1 MADDDTE
8 FAEVTIGGQI
18 YRDWVSVTVR
28 ISMEDVVPRF
38 RLQTIEPS
46 DKELNERFLQ
56 IKLRDK
62 VNMKVGGKSLIEGG
76 IVKARQVSFDDTRH
90 AVQVDGMS
98 KSAPIMEASIDRKD
112 VQFQGYKLEAL
123 ANKILQPLGIK
134 FKVEGNPE
142 HINIPF
148 PNVILYRG
156 ERYFEA
162 IDRLARARGVWVWSD
177 GEGNLIAGKSEGGGG
192 ADLVEGKNITKA
204 SLLEEDP
211 GVSESMVQGQNQ
223 ARPTYTSSSSGGSGG
238 SSGGTSGG
246 SSAGGPGGSGTGY
259 AREVA
264 EISAKAPIPNGPE
277 GLKRIELADGRM
289 GKDEAQPAANFS
301 AMSIVSTTMRVVVEH
316 QGWFK
321 PGTREFWKLSD
332 MVTVKSPMLFGK
344 DRETQRLRV
353 WSVTWAQS
361 LAGTTTTI
369 ELVNEA
375 AFSTSPNRSG
385 NPTFQQSFGGQAEP
399 AQVEPLPQPGQP
411 Q

>member
-1 MADDDTE
+1 
-8 FAEVTIGGQI
+8 
-18 YRDWVSVTVR
+18 
-28 ISMEDVVPRF
+28 MEEVVPQF

-46 DKELNERFLQ
+46 DKELNEQFLQ
-56 IKLRDK
+56 IKMRDK
-62 VNMKVGGKSLIEGG
+62 VDMRVGGKPLIQGG

-112 VQFQGYKLEAL
+112 VQFQDYKLEAI

-192 ADLVEGKNITKA
+192 GADLVEGQNILKA
-204 SLLEEDP
+204 SLFEEDP
-211 GVSESMVQGQNQ
+211 GVSKALVQGQDQ
-223 ARPTYTSSSSGGSGG
+223 ARPTFTQGSSGGSGG
-238 SSGGTSGG
+238 GGSSGA
-246 SSAGGPGGSGTGY
+246 SSAGGSSGGY

-264 EISAKAPIPNGPE
+264 EISGEAAVPNGPE
-277 GLKRIELADGRM
+277 GLKRIELADSRVN
-289 GKDEAQPAANFS
+289 KQEVQPHADFS
-301 AMSIVSTTMRVVVEH
+301 AMSIVSTTMRVAIEH

-321 PGTREFWKLSD
+321 PGTREFWKLSENIS
-332 MVTVKSPMLFGK
+332 VKSPMLFGK
-344 DRETQRLRV
+344 DRETQKLRV

-361 LAGTTTTI
+361 LAGTTTTV

-385 NPTFQQSFGGQAEP
+385 NPTFQPSFGAQAEP

>member
-1 MADDDTE
+1 MATDDTE
-8 FAEVTIGGQI
+8 YAEVSIGGRI

-28 ISMEDVVPRF
+28 ISMEEVVPQF

-46 DKELNERFLQ
+46 DKELNEQFLQ
-56 IKLRDK
+56 IKMRDK
-62 VNMKVGGKSLIEGG
+62 VDMRVGGKPLIQGG

-112 VQFQGYKLEAL
+112 VQFQDYKLEAI

-192 ADLVEGKNITKA
+192 GADLVEGQNILKA
-204 SLLEEDP
+204 SLFEEDP
-211 GVSESMVQGQNQ
+211 GVSKALVQGQDQ
-223 ARPTYTSSSSGGSGG
+223 ARPTFTQGSSGGSGG
-238 SSGGTSGG
+238 GGSSGA
-246 SSAGGPGGSGTGY
+246 SSAGGSSGGY

-264 EISAKAPIPNGPE
+264 EISGEAAVPNGPE
-277 GLKRIELADGRM
+277 GLKRIELADKIGR
-289 GKDEAQPAANFS
+289 AH
-301 AMSIVSTTMRVVVEH
+301 V
-316 QGWFK
+316 
-321 PGTREFWKLSD
+321 
-332 MVTVKSPMLFGK
+332 
-344 DRETQRLRV
+344 
-353 WSVTWAQS
+353 
-361 LAGTTTTI
+361 
-369 ELVNEA
+369 
-375 AFSTSPNRSG
+375 
-385 NPTFQQSFGGQAEP
+385 
-399 AQVEPLPQPGQP
+399 
-411 Q
+411 

>member
-28 ISMEDVVPRF
+28 IGMEDVVPSF

-56 IKLRDK
+56 IKMRDK
-62 VNMKVGGKSLIEGG
+62 VDMKVGGKSLIEGG
-76 IVKARQVSFDDTRH
+76 LVKARQVSFDDTRH

-112 VQFQGYKLEAL
+112 VQFQDYKLEAL

-177 GEGNLIAGKSEGGGG
+177 GEGNLIAGKSESSGGG
-192 ADLVEGKNITKA
+192 ADLVEGQNILKA
-204 SLLEEDP
+204 SMFEEDP
-211 GVSESMVQGQNQ
+211 GVSKAMVQGQEQ
-223 ARPTYTSSSSGGSGG
+223 ARPTFTPSSSSGSGGGSSGG
-238 SSGGTSGG
+238 SSGGG
-246 SSAGGPGGSGTGY
+246 SSTG
-259 AREVA
+259 
-264 EISAKAPIPNGPE
+264 
-277 GLKRIELADGRM
+277 
-289 GKDEAQPAANFS
+289 
-301 AMSIVSTTMRVVVEH
+301 
-316 QGWFK
+316 
-321 PGTREFWKLSD
+321 
-332 MVTVKSPMLFGK
+332 
-344 DRETQRLRV
+344 
-353 WSVTWAQS
+353 
-361 LAGTTTTI
+361 
-369 ELVNEA
+369 
-375 AFSTSPNRSG
+375 
-385 NPTFQQSFGGQAEP
+385 
-399 AQVEPLPQPGQP
+399 
-411 Q
+411 